1 LTLQSDQQVENSE
14 IGERQSIEVRNTD
27 LPDRLDALL
36 LSALNYGP
44 LVLYA
49 RTERASGLDVMVANI
64 KENGKI
70 MKIMKLFNANN
81 FIICCS

>member
-1 LTLQSDQQVENSE
+1 LQSDQQVENSE
-14 IGERQSIEVRNTD
+14 IGEKQSIEVRNTD

-49 RTERASGLDVMVANI
+49 RTERASGLDVMVSDNR
-64 KENGKI
+64 ENGRI
-70 MKIMKLFNANN
+70 AIY
-81 FIICCS
+81 